1 MELFWVFIK
10 RPLFKMK
17 VNDNSLRNPELINHR
32 HVSKIM
38 RLVQNIIRS
47 IFEDSKCVT
56 LRLWTYL
63 IQNKLNSER
72 VSLNASQSF
81 SWCTLPVLTLKK
93 NFLKIC
99 ETRQNELKI

>member
-17 VNDNSLRNPELINHR
+17 VNDNSLHNPELINHR

-47 IFEDSKCVT
+47 IFEDSKCIIDIFEVFV
-56 LRLWTYL
+56 
-63 IQNKLNSER
+63 LN
-72 VSLNASQSF
+72 
-81 SWCTLPVLTLKK
+81 LTLSDLPK
-93 NFLKIC
+93 LC
-99 ETRQNELKI
+99 

>member
-17 VNDNSLRNPELINHR
+17 VNDNSLHNPELINHR

-47 IFEDSKCVT
+47 IFEDSKCVR

-72 VSLNASQSF
+72 VSLSTIENHF
-81 SWCTLPVLTLKK
+81 PGVPCR
-93 NFLKIC
+93 F
-99 ETRQNELKI
+99 